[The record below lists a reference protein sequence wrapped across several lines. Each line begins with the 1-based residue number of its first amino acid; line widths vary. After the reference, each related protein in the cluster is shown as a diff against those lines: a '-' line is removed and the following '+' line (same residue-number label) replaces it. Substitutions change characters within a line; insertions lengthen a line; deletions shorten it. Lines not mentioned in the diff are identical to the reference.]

1 MSTREQVKREQREQ
15 ERDEKRAAS
24 LEAKKEFYRK
34 QIYDL
39 YDMEY
44 ARLCAERLIQNNKH
58 KESLSL

>member
-15 ERDEKRAAS
+15 ERDEKRAS

>member
-1 MSTREQVKREQREQ
+1 MSTREQVKQVKREQ
-15 ERDEKRAAS
+15 ERDEKRAS

-39 YDMEY
+39 YEMEY
-44 ARLCAERLIQNNKH
+44 ARLCAERVIQNNKH